1 MKKQQTK
8 QVSFSLRLKLV
19 IAFIVVSLISICMVT
34 VLSINKASSML
45 TDKAGVLMTAIN
57 DQFSLSID
65 NYFKDFEDKAAM
77 IFSSE
82 EACSFNP
89 KTNELNEYDTLNLK
103 ARIQSELA
111 GIGVMISYNDFCI
124 VYSDNSSVGTL
135 STTTAQSL
143 GVDKLYEMLV
153 SFKTRENTADGW
165 KIGYEGD
172 FNKIYYVKQI
182 NSDAVLM
189 ISIYSTELNSI
200 LQYSEE
206 LEGMEVSL
214 VSDGNIVFST
224 DKKQVGNDLDEET
237 KKKIDGHEHFTFV
250 NTDDVVSASIC
261 LDDWQIVSH
270 IPKSTI
276 LAELNQLVF
285 FNIVIAVICIL
296 ISTLLG
302 LFIAM
307 NVVNPI
313 RKVLESMKRAADG
326 DFTALVEKQGGHD
339 EVALL
344 IENYHEMLRKM
355 SSLIRNVQKVLF
367 KVEDSSNS
375 VSTVAT
381 SNQEVSNNVS
391 IAIDGIS
398 VGIAQQLDD
407 SRNSFKQLESLANSI
422 NDTISYVGEATESMN
437 QAIEISND
445 SIGKVQELSKTT
457 EISTTAIENVSE
469 SFSSLISE
477 MKNIQAVAES
487 ILEIS
492 SDTGLLALNASIE
505 AAKAGELGRG
515 FAVVADQISR
525 LSVQT
530 EEATQEINTIVSGI
544 YQKIDS
550 TVQAMQNTTSA
561 MDEQASLVHDVSQAF
576 SEIVKSTE
584 NVKECVN
591 HIAGKAQGMGRLK
604 DISLQSIDS
613 ILEVSE
619 SSSANAEEVMAIT
632 MEELNNTKT
641 LFSRSEEL
649 KENVEDLKEALSQFT
664 VAEEGLA

>member
-1 MKKQQTK
+1 
-8 QVSFSLRLKLV
+8 
-19 IAFIVVSLISICMVT
+19 
-34 VLSINKASSML
+34 
-45 TDKAGVLMTAIN
+45 MTAIN

-135 STTTAQSL
+135 STTTAQAL

-153 SFKTRENTADGW
+153 SFKTRESTADGW

-182 NSDAVLM
+182 NSDAVLL

-224 DKKQVGNDLDEET
+224 DKQQVGKDLEEET

-250 NTDDVVSASIC
+250 NADDVVSASIC

-285 FNIVIAVICIL
+285 FNIVIAAICIL

-355 SSLIRNVQKVLF
+355 SSLIKNVQKVLF

-445 SIGKVQELSKTT
+445 SIGKVEELSKTT

-505 AAKAGELGRG
+505 AAKAGDLGRG

-591 HIAGKAQGMGRLK
+591 HIAGKAQGMGKLK

-664 VAEEGLA
+664 VAEEGLG